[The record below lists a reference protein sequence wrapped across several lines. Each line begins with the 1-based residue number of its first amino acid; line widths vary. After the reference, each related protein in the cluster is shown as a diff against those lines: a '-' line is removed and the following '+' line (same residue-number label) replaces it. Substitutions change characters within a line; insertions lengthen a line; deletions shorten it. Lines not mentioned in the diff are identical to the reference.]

1 MIDRR
6 YILGSFRAN
15 TEDEDRKNIQYFTAG
30 LFLTNSNAN

>member
-15 TEDEDRKNIQYFTAG
+15 SEDEDRKKYTVFYRRLIVNK
-30 LFLTNSNAN
+30 

>member
-1 MIDRR
+1 MIDHR

-30 LFLTNSNAN
+30 LLLTNSNAN